1 MQDISD
7 HELTLLMQRYYNS
20 ETAGINYVAMDKDL
34 QALIEESFQDSTYL
48 GSARSTCSGRP
59 TPRSLCKGGNTYR
72 LQQSQDHCQSDA
84 DLVARLKAEVA
95 ARRLRLHGSFQEVD
109 RLRRGAVT
117 MGQARTV
124 FTILRIEL
132 DAKELETLQR
142 IYDANGLFNYREFCN
157 HILEVPLD
165 AKLEDIS
172 PISATEGPP
181 YLKRHER
188 VRNRHPLQPDA
199 EELLAEAELWIARRA
214 EHRTINVKSHFLD
227 FDKLRCSRVTRS
239 LGRVFV
245 GEVEVMVLI
254 EGRRREP
261 ALQPQPGQKRAAE
274 DAAQAAAKQPRT
286 DAPNLACAADVLHLV
301 EAGGAPAPNPAPAA
315 PAANASSPQAAAVI
329 AALVAAQQQAPGAAQ
344 SPQLAAITA
353 AIAAARQAAPAPGA
367 APQLGGLA
375 ATPGLPTQPG
385 AMPPVAGLGQTVP
398 VASAALAPGQL
409 TAPAPAPTA
418 LPASTALPPT
428 GLPTPAIPG
437 VATAPPAPTVP
448 TAPAPIQTAA
458 ALPTAPGIPTAPTVA
473 PAPVAPP
480 PNPQAAAIL
489 SQLAGG
495 ATGAPATS
503 QSAVL
508 AALAAQN
515 AGAQP
520 AAPAAPPNP
529 QAVALLQALAGGAL
543 GGAQTGAPAAPA
555 AAPAAPTSTLTPQ
568 AAAVIAALVARQ
580 QQQASQA
587 PGIQPSLALAP
598 QAAPAPPSGS
608 GQIDLF
614 AHLAASARINAAMNA
629 AYAPA
634 EEEQLAEVVPEPAAF
649 DKDALARLAQRAA
662 EGPIEDEP
670 PPPPPPEH
678 KKPVEDLALA
688 LAPVDAGA
696 VAAVDVP
703 MEVEVGD
710 AGIAG
715 PDIQQDAEMNGM
727 LQLPAPEVEV
737 KKKDSSSIAT
747 MLSYAQSNVAK
758 GKVPSDKAVDTA
770 SLQQA
775 FTIGGG
781 ASGHTSFS
789 MKGLS
794 PLDSLV
800 HRLDSAGVDLPS
812 EDRKDLQQQ
821 ITSLLPKLD
830 PAKTADLVSK
840 LQGADG
846 LRSSAFLDEIAKML
860 PASRFASPH
869 LTRILAT
876 LATWAAAV
884 SGSDADGKP
893 KLSEDARSLMDV
905 APKDLSQ
912 IASAMA
918 TIGQT
923 EERFFASLARA
934 SVARAERFAV
944 EDILLLC
951 MAFDKA
957 GLVHVPLLEA
967 AAKLLRHQ
975 VSQVSGPD
983 LAKGLKGLATC
994 CVRDLELG
1002 KAVGEYLAEGPK
1014 GGLTSEEF
1022 CSLAWTFVT
1031 LGFYHDQMFR
1041 AVFKALEDAPS
1052 MPGDTL
1058 CQLYEIHLALKAT
1071 LDAERGSGGG
1081 SGSETCDE
1089 AFRDDLYGK
1098 YELEDAAVQSLKA
1111 HYRKQRSGRS
1121 VNLATAMFQLLC
1133 ATVLLCLCNA
1143 DQPQGPTEA
1152 RKAIALLA
1160 AASARE
1166 AQLDEVD
1173 QIFLQRMHRCHGVE
1187 CDNLKVEYEASRK
1200 SLEKLEQE
1208 TLHEATATLES
1219 KVPQQPSSSPDA
1231 NLHKFVFVAS
1241 MVGLLIAVF
1250 LLGRWLH
1257 QGRLGKLPSE
1267 RTPILRA
1274 FADIAD
1280 SLQKVVTGSVS
1291 RQHQTELGMA
1301 VDIAVTKKG
1310 SKPIV
1315 FIEVDGSHSLMRT
1328 LDLTGPSNQ
1337 ISRVRGPVLL
1347 KRYLLQKHG
1356 FRIAVVPEDFWRSL
1370 PDSREKRDFLRELL
1384 RSAGVPSKLFLR
1396 IMDMLQMGLHEC
1408 HLQVLMEAYCDAS
1421 GREFSYLDLCNSLQR
1436 RAVELG
1442 KTMASWR
1449 RKTPEPSKYFTRKG
1463 KVIPLARQAPLSARC
1478 NRPMTR

>member
-1 MQDISD
+1 
-7 HELTLLMQRYYNS
+7 
-20 ETAGINYVAMDKDL
+20 
-34 QALIEESFQDSTYL
+34 
-48 GSARSTCSGRP
+48 
-59 TPRSLCKGGNTYR
+59 
-72 LQQSQDHCQSDA
+72 
-84 DLVARLKAEVA
+84 
-95 ARRLRLHGSFQEVD
+95 
-109 RLRRGAVT
+109 
-117 MGQARTV
+117 
-124 FTILRIEL
+124 
-132 DAKELETLQR
+132 
-142 IYDANGLFNYREFCN
+142 
-157 HILEVPLD
+157 
-165 AKLEDIS
+165 
-172 PISATEGPP
+172 
-181 YLKRHER
+181 
-188 VRNRHPLQPDA
+188 
-199 EELLAEAELWIARRA
+199 
-214 EHRTINVKSHFLD
+214 
-227 FDKLRCSRVTRS
+227 
-239 LGRVFV
+239 
-245 GEVEVMVLI
+245 MVLI

-286 DAPNLACAADVLHLV
+286 DAPNLGAIIAAAQAAQAAQ
-301 EAGGAPAPNPAPAA
+301 AGGAPAPNPAPAA

-367 APQLGGLA
+367 APPLGGLA
-375 ATPGLPTQPG
+375 ATLGLPTQPG

-495 ATGAPATS
+495 ATGAAPATS

-555 AAPAAPTSTLTPQ
+555 AAPAAPASTLTPQ

-678 KKPVEDLALA
+678 KKPAEDLALA

-715 PDIQQDAEMNGM
+715 PDIEQDAEMNGM

-893 KLSEDARSLMDV
+893 KLSEDARSFFTTAAAELSLRLMDV

-1058 CQLYEIHLALKAT
+1058 CQLYEIHLALKA
-1071 LDAERGSGGG
+1071 
-1081 SGSETCDE
+1081 
-1089 AFRDDLYGK
+1089 FRDDLYGK

-1111 HYRKQRSGRS
+1111 HYRKQRGGKLRDVKLDRS
-1121 VNLATAMFQLLC
+1121 V
-1133 ATVLLCLCNA
+1133 
-1143 DQPQGPTEA
+1143 E
-1152 RKAIALLA
+1152 
-1160 AASARE
+1160 
-1166 AQLDEVD
+1166 
-1173 QIFLQRMHRCHGVE
+1173 
-1187 CDNLKVEYEASRK
+1187 KVCK
-1200 SLEKLEQE
+1200 
-1208 TLHEATATLES
+1208 
-1219 KVPQQPSSSPDA
+1219 
-1231 NLHKFVFVAS
+1231 
-1241 MVGLLIAVF
+1241 
-1250 LLGRWLH
+1250 
-1257 QGRLGKLPSE
+1257 
-1267 RTPILRA
+1267 
-1274 FADIAD
+1274 DIAD

-1384 RSAGVPSKLFLR
+1384 RSAGVPSKLL
-1396 IMDMLQMGLHEC
+1396 
-1408 HLQVLMEAYCDAS
+1408 
-1421 GREFSYLDLCNSLQR
+1421 
-1436 RAVELG
+1436 
-1442 KTMASWR
+1442 
-1449 RKTPEPSKYFTRKG
+1449 
-1463 KVIPLARQAPLSARC
+1463 
-1478 NRPMTR
+1478 